1 MAEDILSQ
9 DEIDALLTGV
19 DGGEVDTE
27 DDGLLEDGEVRTY
40 DFNSQD
46 RIVRGRMPTLEMI
59 NERFARN
66 FRITLFNFLRRSP
79 SITVEGIQMTKFGE
93 YIHSLFMPSNLNLVK
108 VKPLR
113 GTALFVLNPKLVYSI
128 VDSFFGGDGRY
139 HTKIEGRD
147 FTTTEMHVVK
157 SILMKIFDDLKEAWA
172 PVMKVEFEHAGSEV
186 NPHFAN
192 IVTPTEVVVVS
203 TIHVELDN
211 GGGDI
216 HLTMPY
222 SMLEPI
228 REQLDAGVQSDTS
241 DYDFRWINSL
251 REEIKSAPVNISST
265 LTETSITLRELNNL
279 KVGDVIPVDLPEYV
293 TGEVDGIPVFRG
305 QYGLSRGSRAI
316 KIVDMI
322 RHDTDPNTIK
332 YLQEQANDGRN

>member
-19 DGGEVDTE
+19 DSGDVETE
-27 DDGLLEDGEVRTY
+27 TDDGIEDGEARQY
-40 DFNSQD
+40 DFSSQD

-79 SITVEGIQMTKFGE
+79 TISVDGVQMTKFGE
-93 YIHSLFMPSNLNLVK
+93 YIHSLFMPSNLNLIK

-128 VDSFFGGDGRY
+128 VDSFFGGDGRF

-147 FTTTEMHVVK
+147 FTGTEMQVIRN
-157 SILMKIFDDLKEAWA
+157 ILDKLFVDLKEAWA
-172 PVMKVEFEHAGSEV
+172 PIMDVDFEHVGSEV

-192 IVTPTEVVVVS
+192 IVTPSEVVVVS

-222 SMLEPI
+222 SMLEPL

-241 DYDFRWINSL
+241 EHDQRWINSL
-251 REEIKSAPVNISST
+251 REEIKSADVELSST
-265 LTETSITLRELNNL
+265 LTKTTISLRELNSL
-279 KVGDVIPVDLPEYV
+279 KKGDVIPVDIPDVV
-293 TGEVDGIPVFRG
+293 TAEIEGIPVFRG
-305 QYGLSRGSRAI
+305 QYGLSRGSRAL
-316 KIVDMI
+316 KVVEMI
-322 RHDTDPNTIK
+322 RHDAEINAIK
-332 YLQEQANDGRN
+332 YLQEQSNDGRN

>member
-19 DGGEVDTE
+19 DGGDVDTE
-27 DDGLLEDGEVRTY
+27 DDNIPDDGEIKAY

-93 YIHSLFMPSNLNLVK
+93 YIHSLFMPSSLNLIK

-128 VDSFFGGDGRY
+128 VDSFFGGDGRF

-147 FTTTEMHVVK
+147 FTNTEMQVVN
-157 SILMKIFDDLKEAWA
+157 SILEKIFVDLKEAWQ
-172 PVMKVEFEHAGSEV
+172 PVMDVEFEHNGSEV

-216 HLTMPY
+216 HVTMPY

-228 REQLDAGVQSDTS
+228 REQLDAGVQSDSS
-241 DYDFRWINSL
+241 DFDQRWINSL
-251 REEIKSAPVNISST
+251 REEIKTAPVEISST
-265 LTETSITLRELNNL
+265 LTETTISLRELNSL
-279 KVGDVIPVDLPEYV
+279 KVGDVIPLDIPDVV
-293 TGEVDGIPVFRG
+293 TGDIEGIPVFRG

-316 KIVDMI
+316 KVTEMI
-322 RHDTDPNTIK
+322 RHDKEQNTIK
-332 YLQEQANDGRN
+332 YLQEQSNDG

>member
-1 MAEDILSQ
+1 MADDILSQ

-19 DGGEVDTE
+19 DSGDVETE
-27 DDGLLEDGEVRTY
+27 SDDAVDDGQAKSY
-40 DFNSQD
+40 DFSSQD

-79 SITVEGIQMTKFGE
+79 TISVDGVQMTKFGE

-108 VKPLR
+108 VRPLR
-113 GTALFVLNPKLVYSI
+113 GTALFVMNPKLVYSI
-128 VDSFFGGDGRY
+128 VDSFFGGDGRF

-147 FTTTEMHVVK
+147 FTGTEMQVVK
-157 SILMKIFDDLKEAWA
+157 NVLHKIFEDLKEAWA
-172 PVMKVEFEHAGSEV
+172 PVLDVTFEHAGSEV

-192 IVTPTEVVVVS
+192 IVTPSEVVVVS

-211 GGGDI
+211 GGGDL
-216 HLTMPY
+216 HLTLPY
-222 SMLEPI
+222 SMLEPL

-241 DYDFRWINSL
+241 DYDQRWINSL
-251 REEIKSAPVNISST
+251 REEIKKAPIELNST
-265 LTETSITLRELNNL
+265 LTETTISLRELNQL
-279 KVGDVIPVDLPEYV
+279 KEGDVIPIDFPDSVIADVE
-293 TGEVDGIPVFRG
+293 GIPVFRA
-305 QYGLSRGSRAI
+305 QYGLSRGNRAL
-316 KIVDMI
+316 KVLEML
-322 RHDTDPNTIK
+322 RHDTSVPAIN

>member
-19 DGGEVDTE
+19 DGGDVETE
-27 DDGLLEDGEVRTY
+27 SDDELEDGDARSY
-40 DFNSQD
+40 DFSSQD

-79 SITVEGIQMTKFGE
+79 TISVDGVQMTKFGE

-128 VDSFFGGDGRY
+128 VDSFFGGDGRF

-147 FTTTEMHVVK
+147 FTNTEMQVIQSV
-157 SILMKIFDDLKEAWA
+157 LQKIFIDLKDAWS
-172 PVMKVEFEHAGSEV
+172 PIMDVEFEHVGSEV

-192 IVTPTEVVVVS
+192 IVTPSEVVVVS

-216 HLTMPY
+216 HLTLPY
-222 SMLEPI
+222 SMLEPL
-228 REQLDAGVQSDTS
+228 REQLDAGVQSDS
-241 DYDFRWINSL
+241 SEHDQRWNNSL
-251 REEIKSAPVNISST
+251 REEIKSAPIELSST
-265 LTETSITLRELNNL
+265 LTETSISLRELNNL
-279 KVGDVIPVDLPEYV
+279 NVGDVIPVDIPDVV
-293 TGEVDGIPVFRG
+293 TAEIEGIPVFRG
-305 QYGLSRGSRAI
+305 QYGLSRGNRAL
-316 KIVDMI
+316 KVVEMI
-322 RHDTDPNTIK
+322 RHDTATPAIK
-332 YLQEQANDGRN
+332 YLQEQSND

>member
-19 DGGEVDTE
+19 DGGDVETE
-27 DDGLLEDGEVRTY
+27 DENIPEDGEARTY
-40 DFNSQD
+40 DFSSQD

-79 SITVEGIQMTKFGE
+79 SISVEGVQMTKFGE
-93 YIHSLFMPSNLNLVK
+93 YIHSLFMPSNLNLIK

-147 FTTTEMHVVK
+147 FTNTEMQVVK
-157 SILMKIFDDLKEAWA
+157 SVLGKIFDDLKEAWA
-172 PVMKVEFEHAGSEV
+172 PVMDVEFEHAGSEV

-192 IVTPTEVVVVS
+192 IVTPSEVVVVS

-216 HLTMPY
+216 HITMPY

-228 REQLDAGVQSDTS
+228 REQLDAGVQSDS
-241 DYDFRWINSL
+241 SEVDQRWINSL
-251 REEIKSAPVNISST
+251 REEIKSAPVEIRST
-265 LTETSITLRELNNL
+265 LTKAEISLRELNKL
-279 KVGDVIPVDLPEYV
+279 KAGDVIPVDIPELV
-293 TGEVDGIPVFRG
+293 SAEIEGIPVFKG
-305 QYGLSRGSRAI
+305 QYGLSRGNRAI
-316 KIVDMI
+316 KVVEMI
-322 RHDTDPNTIK
+322 RHDAQPSAIK
-332 YLQEQANDGRN
+332 YLQEQSNDGRN

>member
-19 DGGEVDTE
+19 DGGEVETE
-27 DDGLLEDGEVRTY
+27 DESLLEDGSARNY
-40 DFNSQD
+40 DFSSQD
-46 RIVRGRMPTLEMI
+46 RIVRGRMPTLEMV

-79 SITVEGIQMTKFGE
+79 SISVEGVQMTKFGE
-93 YIHSLFMPSNLNLVK
+93 YIHSLFMPSNLNLIK

-147 FTTTEMHVVK
+147 FTNTEMQVVK
-157 SILMKIFDDLKEAWA
+157 SVLQKIFEDLKEAWA
-172 PVMKVEFEHAGSEV
+172 PVMDVDFEHIGSEV

-192 IVTPTEVVVVS
+192 IVTPSEVVVVS

-216 HLTMPY
+216 HITMPY

-228 REQLDAGVQSDTS
+228 REQLDAGVQSDS
-241 DYDFRWINSL
+241 SEVDQRWNNSL
-251 REEIKSAPVNISST
+251 REEIKSAPVEVTST
-265 LTETSITLRELNNL
+265 LTKASISLRELNNL
-279 KVGDVIPVDLPEYV
+279 KVGDVIPVDVPELV
-293 TGEVDGIPVFRG
+293 SAEVEGIPVFRG
-305 QYGLSRGSRAI
+305 QYGLSRGNRAI
-316 KIVDMI
+316 KVVEMI
-322 RHDTDPNTIK
+322 RHDTQPSAIK
-332 YLQEQANDGRN
+332 YLQEQSNDGRN

>member
-1 MAEDILSQ
+1 MADDILSQ

-19 DGGEVDTE
+19 DGGDVDTE
-27 DDGLLEDGEVRTY
+27 DDSLVDDGEARAY
-40 DFNSQD
+40 DFSSQD
-46 RIVRGRMPTLEMI
+46 RIVRGRMPTLEMV

-79 SITVEGIQMTKFGE
+79 SISVEGIQMTKFGE

-113 GTALFVLNPKLVYSI
+113 GTALFVMNPKLVYSI
-128 VDSFFGGDGRY
+128 VDTFFGGDGRY

-147 FTTTEMHVVK
+147 FTNTEMQVVK
-157 SILMKIFDDLKEAWA
+157 SILYKIFIDLKEAWS
-172 PVMKVEFEHAGSEV
+172 PVLKLEFEHVGSEV

-192 IVTPTEVVVVS
+192 IVTPSEVVVVS

-228 REQLDAGVQSDTS
+228 REQLDAGVQSDSS
-241 DYDFRWINSL
+241 DVDLRWINSL
-251 REEIKSAPVNISST
+251 REEIKSAPVQISST
-265 LTETSITLRELNNL
+265 LTETTISLRELKSL
-279 KVGDVIPVDLPEYV
+279 KVGDVIPVDVPDLV
-293 TGEVDGIPVFRG
+293 VAEVEGIPVFRG

-316 KIVDMI
+316 KVVEMI
-322 RHDTDPNTIK
+322 RHDTAPSPIK
-332 YLQEQANDGRN
+332 YLQEQAK

>member
-19 DGGEVDTE
+19 DSGDVETE
-27 DDGLLEDGEVRTY
+27 NDDDQDDGEARPY
-40 DFNSQD
+40 DFSSQD

-79 SITVEGIQMTKFGE
+79 TISVDGIQMTKFGE

-128 VDSFFGGDGRY
+128 VDSFFGGDGRF

-147 FTTTEMHVVK
+147 FTNTEMQVIK
-157 SILMKIFDDLKEAWA
+157 NILQKIFIDLKEAWS
-172 PVMKVEFEHAGSEV
+172 PIMDVEFEHTGSEV

-192 IVTPTEVVVVS
+192 IVTPSEVVVVS

-211 GGGDI
+211 GGGDL

-222 SMLEPI
+222 SMLEPL

-241 DYDFRWINSL
+241 EHDQRWINSL
-251 REEIKSAPVNISST
+251 REEIKSAPVEISST
-265 LTETSITLRELNNL
+265 LTETSISLRELNNL
-279 KVGDVIPVDLPEYV
+279 NIGDVIPVDIPDVV
-293 TGEVDGIPVFRG
+293 TAEIEGIPVFRG
-305 QYGLSRGSRAI
+305 QYGLSRGNRAL
-316 KIVDMI
+316 KVVEMI
-322 RHDTDPNTIK
+322 RHDVAAPAIK
-332 YLQEQANDGRN
+332 YLQEQSND

>member
-27 DDGLLEDGEVRTY
+27 DENIPEEGEIKAY
-40 DFNSQD
+40 DFSSQD

-93 YIHSLFMPSNLNLVK
+93 YIHSLFMPSSLNLIK

-128 VDSFFGGDGRY
+128 VDSFFGGDGRF

-147 FTTTEMHVVK
+147 FTTTEMHVVT
-157 SILMKIFDDLKEAWA
+157 SILEKIFIDLKEAWA
-172 PVMKVEFEHAGSEV
+172 PVMDVEFEHNGSEV

-216 HLTMPY
+216 HITMPY

-228 REQLDAGVQSDTS
+228 REQLDAGVQSDSS
-241 DYDFRWINSL
+241 DFDQRWINSL
-251 REEIKSAPVNISST
+251 REEIKTASVEISSS
-265 LTETSITLRELNNL
+265 LAQTSISLRELNNL
-279 KVGDVIPVDLPEYV
+279 KVGDVIPLDLPDVV
-293 TGEVDGIPVFRG
+293 TGDVEGIPVFRG

-316 KIVDMI
+316 KVTEMI
-322 RHDTDPNTIK
+322 RHDTETNAIK
-332 YLQEQANDGRN
+332 YLQEQ

>member
-27 DDGLLEDGEVRTY
+27 DDNIPEEGEIKAY

-79 SITVEGIQMTKFGE
+79 SITVEGVQMTKFGE
-93 YIHSLFMPSNLNLVK
+93 YIHSLFMPSSLNLIK

-128 VDSFFGGDGRY
+128 VDSFFGGDGRF

-147 FTTTEMHVVK
+147 FTATEMHVVT
-157 SILMKIFDDLKEAWA
+157 SILEKIFVDLKEAWA
-172 PVMKVEFEHAGSEV
+172 PVMNVEFEHNGSEV

-216 HLTMPY
+216 HITMPY

-228 REQLDAGVQSDTS
+228 REQLDAGVQSDSS
-241 DYDFRWINSL
+241 DFDQRWINSL
-251 REEIKSAPVNISST
+251 REEIKTAPVEITSR
-265 LTETSITLRELNNL
+265 LTETTISLRELNNL
-279 KVGDVIPVDLPEYV
+279 KVGDVIPLDLPDVV
-293 TGEVDGIPVFRG
+293 TGDIEGIPVFRG

-316 KIVDMI
+316 KVTEMI
-322 RHDTDPNTIK
+322 RHDTEPSAIK
-332 YLQEQANDGRN
+332 YLQEQSNDG

>member
-19 DGGEVDTE
+19 DSGDVETENDEVIEEGEA
-27 DDGLLEDGEVRTY
+27 RAY
-40 DFNSQD
+40 DFSSQD

-79 SITVEGIQMTKFGE
+79 TISVDGVQMTKFGE

-128 VDSFFGGDGRY
+128 VDSFFGGDGRF

-147 FTTTEMHVVK
+147 FTSTEMQVVHN
-157 SILMKIFDDLKEAWA
+157 ILYKIFDDLKEAWA
-172 PVMKVEFEHAGSEV
+172 PVMDVTFEHTGSEV

-192 IVTPTEVVVVS
+192 IVSPSEVVVVS

-222 SMLEPI
+222 SMIEPL
-228 REQLDAGVQSDTS
+228 REQLDAGVQSDS
-241 DYDFRWINSL
+241 NELDQRWINSL
-251 REEIKSAPVNISST
+251 REEIKSASVNLSST
-265 LTETSITLRELNNL
+265 LTETSISLRELNQL
-279 KVGDVIPVDLPEYV
+279 QVGDVIPVDIPDFVVADIE
-293 TGEVDGIPVFRG
+293 GIPVFRG
-305 QYGLSRGSRAI
+305 QYGLSRGNRAL
-316 KIVDMI
+316 KVTEMI
-322 RHDTDPNTIK
+322 RHDTNLPAIN
-332 YLQEQANDGRN
+332 YLQEQAND

>member
-19 DGGEVDTE
+19 DSGDVETE
-27 DDGLLEDGEVRTY
+27 GDDVLEDGEARNY
-40 DFNSQD
+40 DFSSQD

-79 SITVEGIQMTKFGE
+79 TISVDGVQMTKFGE

-128 VDSFFGGDGRY
+128 VDSFFGGDGRF

-147 FTTTEMHVVK
+147 FTNTEMQVIQN
-157 SILMKIFDDLKEAWA
+157 ILQKIFIDLKEAWA
-172 PVMKVEFEHAGSEV
+172 PIMDVEFEHAGSEV

-192 IVTPTEVVVVS
+192 IVTPSEVVVVS

-211 GGGDI
+211 GGGDLHI
-216 HLTMPY
+216 TMPY
-222 SMLEPI
+222 SMLEPL

-241 DYDFRWINSL
+241 EHDQRWNNSL
-251 REEIKSAPVNISST
+251 REELKSASVEVSST
-265 LTETSITLRELNNL
+265 LTETTISLRELNNL
-279 KVGDVIPVDLPEYV
+279 NVGDVIPVDIPDVV
-293 TGEVDGIPVFRG
+293 TAEIEGIPVFRG
-305 QYGLSRGSRAI
+305 QYGLSRGNRAL
-316 KIVDMI
+316 KVVEMI
-322 RHDTDPNTIK
+322 RHDTAPTAIK
-332 YLQEQANDGRN
+332 YLQEQSNDGRN

>member
-19 DGGEVDTE
+19 DGGDVDTE
-27 DDGLLEDGEVRTY
+27 DDNIPEDGEIKTY

-93 YIHSLFMPSNLNLVK
+93 YIHSLFMPSSLNLIK

-128 VDSFFGGDGRY
+128 VDSFFGGDGRF

-147 FTTTEMHVVK
+147 FTNTEMQVVT
-157 SILMKIFDDLKEAWA
+157 SILQKIFVDLKEAWA
-172 PVMKVEFEHAGSEV
+172 PVMDVDFEHAGSEV

-228 REQLDAGVQSDTS
+228 REQLDAGVQSDSS
-241 DYDFRWINSL
+241 DFDQRWINSL
-251 REEIKSAPVNISST
+251 REEIKTAPVEVSST
-265 LTETSITLRELNNL
+265 LTETSISLRELNDL
-279 KVGDVIPVDLPEYV
+279 KVGDVIPVDLPDVV
-293 TGEVDGIPVFRG
+293 TGEIEGIPVFRG
-305 QYGLSRGSRAI
+305 HYGLSRGSRAI
-316 KIVDMI
+316 KVTEMI
-322 RHDTDPNTIK
+322 RHDNEPSAIK
-332 YLQEQANDGRN
+332 YLQEQSNDGRN

>member
-19 DGGEVDTE
+19 DGGEVETE
-27 DDGLLEDGEVRTY
+27 DDDILEDGEARSY
-40 DFNSQD
+40 DFSSQD
-46 RIVRGRMPTLEMI
+46 RIVRGRMPTLEMV

-79 SITVEGIQMTKFGE
+79 SISVDGVQMTKFGE
-93 YIHSLFMPSNLNLVK
+93 YIHSLFMPSSLNLIK
-108 VKPLR
+108 ARPLR

-128 VDSFFGGDGRY
+128 VDSFFGGDGRF

-147 FTTTEMHVVK
+147 FTSTEMQVVNN
-157 SILMKIFDDLKEAWA
+157 ILEKIFIDLKEAWA
-172 PVMKVEFEHAGSEV
+172 PVMDIEFEHVGSEV

-192 IVTPTEVVVVS
+192 IVTPSEVVVVS

-228 REQLDAGVQSDTS
+228 REQLDAGVQSDSS
-241 DYDFRWINSL
+241 DIDQRWINSL
-251 REEIKSAPVNISST
+251 REEIKSAPVEISST
-265 LTETSITLRELNNL
+265 LTKTNISLRELNNL
-279 KVGDVIPVDLPEYV
+279 KVGDVIPVDVPDFV
-293 TGEVDGIPVFRG
+293 TAEIEGVPVFRG
-305 QYGLSRGSRAI
+305 QYGLSRGNRAL
-316 KIVDMI
+316 KVVEMI
-322 RHDTDPNTIK
+322 RHDNEPSAIK
-332 YLQEQANDGRN
+332 YLQEQTNDGRN

>member
-27 DDGLLEDGEVRTY
+27 DESLLDDGEIKPY

-66 FRITLFNFLRRSP
+66 FRLTLFNFLRRSP

-93 YIHSLFMPSNLNLVK
+93 YIHSLFMPSSLNLIK

-128 VDSFFGGDGRY
+128 VDSFFGGDGRF

-147 FTTTEMHVVK
+147 FTNTEMQVVT
-157 SILMKIFDDLKEAWA
+157 SILHKIFDDLKEAWA
-172 PVMKVEFEHAGSEV
+172 PVMEVEFEHTGSEV

-216 HLTMPY
+216 HITMSY
-222 SMLEPI
+222 SMLEPL
-228 REQLDAGVQSDTS
+228 REQLDAGVQSDSS
-241 DYDFRWINSL
+241 DFDQRWINSL
-251 REEIKSAPVNISST
+251 REEVKAAPVEISST
-265 LTETSITLRELNNL
+265 LTETMISLRELNDL
-279 KVGDVIPVDLPEYV
+279 KVGDVIPVDLPDVV
-293 TGEVDGIPVFRG
+293 TGEIDGIPVFRG

-316 KIVDMI
+316 KVTEMV
-322 RHDTDPNTIK
+322 RHDKEPSAIK
-332 YLQEQANDGRN
+332 YLQEQSNDGRN

>member
-27 DDGLLEDGEVRTY
+27 DENLLDDGEIKAY

-66 FRITLFNFLRRSP
+66 FRLTLFNFLRRSP
-79 SITVEGIQMTKFGE
+79 SITVEGIQMIKFGE
-93 YIHSLFMPSNLNLVK
+93 YIHSLFMPSSLNLIK

-128 VDSFFGGDGRY
+128 VDSFFGGDGRF

-147 FTTTEMHVVK
+147 FTNTEMQVVT
-157 SILMKIFDDLKEAWA
+157 SILEKIFVDLKEAWE
-172 PVMKVEFEHAGSEV
+172 PVMDVEFEHTGSEV

-216 HLTMPY
+216 HITMPY

-228 REQLDAGVQSDTS
+228 REQLDAGVQSDSS
-241 DYDFRWINSL
+241 DLDQRWINSL
-251 REEIKSAPVNISST
+251 REEIKTAPVEVSST
-265 LTETSITLRELNNL
+265 LTETIISLRELNEL
-279 KVGDVIPVDLPEYV
+279 QVGDVIPVDIPDVV
-293 TGEVDGIPVFRG
+293 TGEIEGIPVFKG
-305 QYGLSRGSRAI
+305 QYGVSRGSRAI
-316 KIVDMI
+316 KVTEMI
-322 RHDTDPNTIK
+322 RHDKEANAIK
-332 YLQEQANDGRN
+332 YLQEQSNDGRN

>member
-1 MAEDILSQ
+1 MVDDILSQ

-19 DGGEVDTE
+19 DGGEVETE
-27 DDGLLEDGEVRTY
+27 EEDVLEDGEARTY
-40 DFNSQD
+40 DFSSQD

-79 SITVEGIQMTKFGE
+79 SISVDSVQMTKFGE

-147 FTTTEMHVVK
+147 FTNTEMEVVK
-157 SILMKIFDDLKEAWA
+157 SVLKHIFIDLKEAWA
-172 PVMKVEFEHAGSEV
+172 PVMDLEFEHIGSEV

-192 IVTPTEVVVVS
+192 IVTPSEVVVVS

-222 SMLEPI
+222 SMLEPL

-241 DYDFRWINSL
+241 EHDQRWNNSL
-251 REEIKSAPVNISST
+251 REEIKSAQVEISST
-265 LTETSITLRELNNL
+265 LTKTNISLRELNTL
-279 KVGDVIPVDLPEYV
+279 KVGDVIPVEVPEFV
-293 TGEVDGIPVFRG
+293 TAEIEGVPVFRG
-305 QYGLSRGSRAI
+305 QYGLSRGNRAL
-316 KIVDMI
+316 KVVEMI
-322 RHDTDPNTIK
+322 RHDTEPSAIK
-332 YLQEQANDGRN
+332 YLQEQT

>member
-19 DGGEVDTE
+19 DSGDVETE
-27 DDGLLEDGEVRTY
+27 SDDELDDGEARAY
-40 DFNSQD
+40 DFSSQD

-79 SITVEGIQMTKFGE
+79 TISVDGVQMTKFGE

-128 VDSFFGGDGRY
+128 VDSFFGGDGRF

-147 FTTTEMHVVK
+147 FTNTEMQVIEN
-157 SILMKIFDDLKEAWA
+157 ILQKIFVDLKDAWS
-172 PVMKVEFEHAGSEV
+172 PIMDVDFEHTGSEV

-192 IVTPTEVVVVS
+192 IVTPSEVVVVS

-211 GGGDI
+211 GGGDL

-222 SMLEPI
+222 SMLEPL

-241 DYDFRWINSL
+241 EHDQRWINSL
-251 REEIKSAPVNISST
+251 REEIKSAPIEISST
-265 LTETSITLRELNNL
+265 LTETSISLRELNGLN
-279 KVGDVIPVDLPEYV
+279 VGDVIPVDIPDVV
-293 TGEVDGIPVFRG
+293 TAEIEGIPVFRG
-305 QYGLSRGSRAI
+305 QYGLSRGNRAL
-316 KIVDMI
+316 KVVEMI
-322 RHDTDPNTIK
+322 RHDTAAPAIK
-332 YLQEQANDGRN
+332 YLQEQSND

>member
-27 DDGLLEDGEVRTY
+27 DENLLDDGEIKAY

-66 FRITLFNFLRRSP
+66 FRLTLFNFLRRSP
-79 SITVEGIQMTKFGE
+79 SITVQGIQMIKFGE
-93 YIHSLFMPSNLNLVK
+93 YIHSLFMPSSLNLIK

-128 VDSFFGGDGRY
+128 VDSFFGGDGRF

-147 FTTTEMHVVK
+147 FTNTEMQVVT
-157 SILMKIFDDLKEAWA
+157 SILEKIFVDLKEAWE
-172 PVMKVEFEHAGSEV
+172 PVMEVEFEHTGSEV

-216 HLTMPY
+216 HITMPY

-228 REQLDAGVQSDTS
+228 REQLDAGVQSDSS
-241 DYDFRWINSL
+241 DLDQRWINSL
-251 REEIKSAPVNISST
+251 REEIKTAPVEVSST
-265 LTETSITLRELNNL
+265 LTETTISLRELNEL
-279 KVGDVIPVDLPEYV
+279 QVGDVIPVDIPDVV
-293 TGEVDGIPVFRG
+293 TGEIEGIPVFKG
-305 QYGLSRGSRAI
+305 QYGVSRGSRAI
-316 KIVDMI
+316 KVTEMI
-322 RHDTDPNTIK
+322 RHDKEANAIK
-332 YLQEQANDGRN
+332 YLQEQSNDGRN